1 MIKNFIHRLPQA
13 AEADIEKIVCGAESV
28 TPDTRMIM
36 GESAEVFI
44 LKRKKKTIIVIK
56 SCFRLM
62 AIL

>member
-1 MIKNFIHRLPQA
+1 LIKNFIHRLPQA

-44 LKRKKKTIIVIK
+44 LKKRKKKNNN
-56 SCFRLM
+56 SNE
-62 AIL
+62 ILF

>member
-1 MIKNFIHRLPQA
+1 M
-13 AEADIEKIVCGAESV
+13 CGAESV

-44 LKRKKKTIIVIK
+44 PKRKKKITIIVIK

>member
-1 MIKNFIHRLPQA
+1 LIKNFIHRLPQA

>member
-1 MIKNFIHRLPQA
+1 
-13 AEADIEKIVCGAESV
+13 VCGAESV

-44 LKRKKKTIIVIK
+44 LKRKKKTTIVIK